1 MSDGN
6 GNALLS
12 PLRRDLALELANT
25 LSGRREGAR
34 DGAGEGANEDANED
48 ANGTDLIDSPAA
60 LGRWL
65 EGRCLGDVGEGV
77 LLRLP
82 EFRALR
88 AAIRDLLTAASAGEP
103 LPRDA
108 VDAVN
113 RASAAVPSSPALVVS
128 DTGASGVAE
137 RTAACSP
144 TARIL
149 AAVARWAIA
158 VIVEDGVRVRR
169 CPAPRCDR
177 FFIAGRAGQV
187 WCSAACGNR
196 ARVARHHARRRTAPA
211 PPTPV
216 EHPPA
221 PA

>member
-1 MSDGN
+1 MVDGN
-6 GNALLS
+6 GNALLV
-12 PLRRDLALELANT
+12 PLQHALALEFANT
-25 LSGRREGAR
+25 LSGRGEGAR
-34 DGAGEGANEDANED
+34 SGAGDGANED

-65 EGRCLGDVGEGV
+65 EGRRLGDVGEDV

-88 AAIRDLLTAASAGEP
+88 AAIRGLLTAASAGEP
-103 LPRDA
+103 LPHDA

-113 RASAAVPSSPALVVS
+113 RASAAVPSSPALFVS
-128 DTGASGVAE
+128 DTGAPGVAE
-137 RTAACSP
+137 QTAACSP

-149 AAVARWAIA
+149 AAVASSAIA
-158 VIVEDGVRVRR
+158 AIVEDGARVRR
-169 CPAPRCDR
+169 CPAPRCAR

>member
-1 MSDGN
+1 MFDEN

-25 LSGRREGAR
+25 LSGRGEGAK
-34 DGAGEGANEDANED
+34 DGAGEGANQD

-65 EGRCLGDVGEGV
+65 EGRRLGDVGEGV

-113 RASAAVPSSPALVVS
+113 GASAAVPSSPALVVP
-128 DTGASGVAE
+128 DAGAPGVAE
-137 RTAACSP
+137 RTTAASP

-149 AAVARWAIA
+149 AAVARSAIA
-158 VIVEDGVRVRR
+158 VVVEDGAGVRR

-216 EHPPA
+216 EHPRA